1 MKKDKTEENKKLEND
16 SRNNEEVQN
25 LIQQISE
32 MKEQIPELEDRHLR
46 SSLWFMGIKEK
57 SCVESEKWQES
68 ETKVKVFLEEKL
80 GFQTDEITIDR
91 THRIGKKKREKK
103 GPS

>member
-1 MKKDKTEENKKLEND
+1 M
-16 SRNNEEVQN
+16 V
-25 LIQQISE
+25 
-32 MKEQIPELEDRHLR
+32 
-46 SSLWFMGIKEK
+46 IKEK

>member
-1 MKKDKTEENKKLEND
+1 MKKDKTEENKKLETE

-46 SSLWFMGIKEK
+46 SSL
-57 SCVESEKWQES
+57 
-68 ETKVKVFLEEKL
+68 
-80 GFQTDEITIDR
+80 
-91 THRIGKKKREKK
+91 
-103 GPS
+103 

>member
-1 MKKDKTEENKKLEND
+1 M
-16 SRNNEEVQN
+16 V
-25 LIQQISE
+25 
-32 MKEQIPELEDRHLR
+32 
-46 SSLWFMGIKEK
+46 IKEK

-103 GPS
+103 RTIVAKCLDYKQREKVFNKYKELKLWKD